1 MINASLNQISGRI
14 SSADTVVDVATVE
27 FRFGAVVLI
36 EKLVFNLAYEKICV
50 AGQGHREGQYF
61 CILDT
66 DLRDLKKP

>member
-27 FRFGAVVLI
+27 FRFGAIVLI

-50 AGQGHREGQYF
+50 AG
-61 CILDT
+61 
-66 DLRDLKKP
+66 